1 MASTQ
6 DSQEDDT
13 FVNETPFSQLNNDAD
28 PGNMEQSRKRKQDT
42 NVEETQNKAQ
52 KVGKERAKCW
62 SHFDVIYIDEEDGV
76 KRKWNSTY
84 EMLKS
89 AVDLK
94 EAFVAY
100 EIEDGNYFRDLE
112 KLPGEEEFEVC
123 KLLVQFLEKFKIK
136 TEIVSATSKPLA
148 HVFIKE
154 ILDVDKHLRGKMVTE
169 VEDRL
174 HGLFMIYKE
183 RLDNVNCNS
192 ASQEARNEEVV
203 EGDDDNEFLAE
214 FFNVEESNSVATGTE
229 LKRYILEP
237 RVTYN
242 KRFDI
247 LMWWKQN
254 AIRFPIVS
262 RMAKDIL
269 AIQISTVASESAFS
283 TSGRVLDPYRTRLS
297 SNIVEALVCTQDWVR
312 KSRKPIVD
320 DVADILNDDDIAIEI
335 EDAINKQKEKGK
347 GIRS

>member
-76 KRKWNSTY
+76 KRKYGRCKYCKHNIKADPQRNGTQGLNKHVCSCSMNP
-84 EMLKS
+84 ES
-89 AVDLK
+89 VDKKKQNNLVFKK
-94 EAFVAY
+94 EANGEVSKNGGQNAY
-100 EIEDGNYFRDLE
+100 DIMKKPLSKEELE
-112 KLPGEEEFEVC
+112 KKV
-123 KLLVQFLEKFKIK
+123 
-136 TEIVSATSKPLA
+136 
-148 HVFIKE
+148 
-154 ILDVDKHLRGKMVTE
+154 GKMVTE

-192 ASQEARNEEVV
+192 ASQEARNEEAV
-203 EGDDDNEFLAE
+203 EGDDDNEFLVE
-214 FFNVEESNSVATGTE
+214 FLNVEESNSVATGTE
-229 LKRYILEP
+229 LKRYLLEP

-335 EDAINKQKEKGK
+335 KDAINKQKEKGK